1 MRNAC
6 SDGVECAALTQ
17 SKVISSNSAVWV
29 NRGSGMSMVSFCNLG
44 QYPVPTEQ
52 LDFAADSTT
61 PHSSRDRPTDDSL
74 ISLMFIVLLLI
85 GGAGA

>member
-6 SDGVECAALTQ
+6 SDGVACNTLTQ

-29 NRGSGMSMVSFCNLG
+29 NRGSGMRIVSSS
-44 QYPVPTEQ
+44 VVQ

-61 PHSSRDRPTDDSL
+61 PHSSRDKPTDDSL
-74 ISLMFIVLLLI
+74 ISFMCI
-85 GGAGA
+85 GVGLSCG